1 MLWRSICQS
10 IAAVFR
16 YNPLMEKNIEI
27 VIIED
32 EEDILELLEY
42 HFSKEGY
49 EVTGFLS
56 TENVEQF
63 LEEETPAL
71 MLVDRNLPGMEGS
84 EFVAYLRDI
93 GYDIPVIFLTA
104 KDQESE
110 LEEGFMAGG
119 DDYLC
124 KPFNPRELILRVK
137 ALLKRSGALQKQERL
152 KYRQLTMDLSKKKLF
167 VNDEP
172 VSLTNLEFNLLHTFM
187 KSIDKPLTR
196 DFLRQEAWGQEGE
209 GVNDN
214 AVNVA
219 INRLKN
225 KIDPENEHNYFHPVW
240 GVGYKFH

>member
-1 MLWRSICQS
+1 MQENI
-10 IAAVFR
+10 
-16 YNPLMEKNIEI
+16 IEI

-32 EEDILELLEY
+32 EEDILELIEY
-42 HFSKEGY
+42 HLSKEGY
-49 EVTGFLS
+49 AVTGFLS

-63 LEEETPAL
+63 LEEESPAL

-110 LEEGFMAGG
+110 LEEGFTAGG
-119 DDYLC
+119 DDYIC
-124 KPFNPRELILRVK
+124 KPFNPRELVLRIK
-137 ALLKRSGALQKQERL
+137 ALLKRSGALQKQERI
-152 KYRQLTMDLSKKKLF
+152 KYKQLTMDLGKKKLF
-167 VNDEP
+167 VREVP
-172 VSLTNLEFNLLHTFM
+172 VSLTNLEFNLLYTFM
-187 KSIDKPLTR
+187 KNIDKPLTR
-196 DFLRQEAWGQEGE
+196 DFLRQEAWGQDGE

-225 KIDPENEHNYFHPVW
+225 KIDPNGEENYFHPVW

>member
-1 MLWRSICQS
+1 MQENS
-10 IAAVFR
+10 
-16 YNPLMEKNIEI
+16 IEI

-42 HFSKEGY
+42 HLSKEGY

-63 LEEETPAL
+63 LEEEMPAL

-84 EFVAYLRDI
+84 EFVAYLREI

-104 KDQESE
+104 KDRESE
-110 LEEGFMAGG
+110 LEEGFTAGG
-119 DDYLC
+119 DDYIC
-124 KPFNPRELILRVK
+124 KPFSPRELTLRVK
-137 ALLKRSGALQKQERL
+137 ALLKRSGVLQKQARI
-152 KYRQLTMDLSKKKLF
+152 KYKALTMDLSKKKLF
-167 VNDEP
+167 VNEEP

-187 KSIDKPLTR
+187 KNVDKPLTR
-196 DFLRQEAWGQEGE
+196 DYLRQEAWGQDGE

-225 KIDPENEHNYFHPVW
+225 KIDPESKENYFHPVW